1 MMYEEKEIK
10 TDKNDEQNV
19 PLECPSRENKTILEP
34 IEDIKEKIE
43 F

>member
-1 MMYEEKEIK
+1 MYEEKETK
-10 TDKNDEQNV
+10 QAEKPVV
-19 PLECPSRENKTILEP
+19 PLEFPTRENKTITEP